1 MKKYVYLFLF
11 FIVSSFVVNGQD
23 AAAPM
28 GMKYQAVARDL
39 KGNVL
44 SNQQITLKITLA
56 GNNNQ
61 SWTNYYSENHAV
73 EKSQLGLFKL
83 VVGEGGRTM
92 GKFAD
97 VPWSTED
104 IWMEVAIKN
113 NSGFAIIS

>member
-44 SNQQITLKITLA
+44 SDQQITLKITLA
-56 GNNNQ
+56 GNNNK
-61 SWTNYYSENHAV
+61 SWTNYYSETHTV
-73 EKSQLGLFKL
+73 QTSQLGLFTL
-83 VVGEGGRTM
+83 VVGEGVIM
-92 GKFAD
+92 LGKFDD

-104 IWMEVAIKN
+104 IWMEVAIK
-113 NSGFAIIS
+113 